1 MEFNNFIAILFR
13 EAKKA
18 GFEEYEVYYTDSESL
33 SINIYKEEVD
43 KYKLTNSYGL
53 SFRGKIGNKI
63 GYSYTQI
70 LDQDAIDMM
79 VKNAKESALAIESED
94 IQFIYEGDKNYKE
107 IESYY
112 TELEN
117 LNPERLIELG
127 IEMEKECKLLSD
139 KVHNFSGCGIGY
151 SNSKYGIINSKGLN
165 LENKSNLLTAYVCPI
180 IKDGENMHDGMGY
193 VVATSLDQVNPK
205 KIAED
210 GVNEALSKIGGKSI
224 PSGLYKVVI
233 NNEAMVSMLST
244 YAGIFS
250 SDAAQKGLSLL
261 KGKEGE
267 FIASNIVTLVDD
279 PHLEK
284 GLATVAFD
292 DEGVATT
299 KTELIKDG
307 VLNTLIYNLKTA
319 NKGNKSTTGN
329 GFKSSYASPVGVS
342 ATNFYMEPGD
352 KSFDELVEEVQTGLI
367 ITDFAGLHSGANAI
381 TGDFSLAAKGF
392 YIENGKKTFPV
403 EQITVAGNFFSL
415 LKDITTIGTD
425 LKFPMSSVGSPSVI
439 IKELSVAGK

>member
-1 MEFNNFIAILFR
+1 MEFKIFVDRLF
-13 EAKKA
+13 EKAKKA
-18 GFEEYEVYYTDSESL
+18 GFQEYEVYYTDSESL

-70 LDQDAIDMM
+70 LDEDAINMM
-79 VKNAKESALAIESED
+79 VKNSKESALAIENED
-94 IQFIYEGDKNYKE
+94 IQFIYEGDTEYKE
-107 IESYY
+107 IKSYY

-117 LNPERLIELG
+117 INPQDLINLG
-127 IEMEKECKLLSD
+127 IEMEKQCKLLSD

-151 SNSKYGIINSKGLN
+151 TNSEYGIVNSKGLN
-165 LENKSNLLTAYVCPI
+165 LKNKSNLLTAYVCPV
-180 IKDGENMHDGMGY
+180 IKEEENMYDGMGY
-193 VVATSLDQVNPK
+193 VVATSLEEVNPK

-210 GVNEALSKIGGKSI
+210 GVKEALSKIGGKSI
-224 PSGLYKVVI
+224 PSGSYKVVI

-250 SDAAQKGLSLL
+250 ADATQKGLSLL
-261 KGKEGE
+261 KDKEGE
-267 FIASNIVTLVDD
+267 IIASNIVTLVDD
-279 PHLEK
+279 PHLDK
-284 GLATVAFD
+284 GLASVAFD
-292 DEGVATT
+292 DEGVATF
-299 KTELIKDG
+299 KTEVIKNG
-307 VLNTLIYNLKTA
+307 VLNTLIHNLKTA
-319 NKGNKSTTGN
+319 NKGNKKTTGN

-342 ATNFYMEPGD
+342 PTNFYIEAGD
-352 KSFDELVEEVQTGLI
+352 KTFDELLEEVGNGLI
-367 ITDFAGLHSGANAI
+367 ITDFAGLHSGANSV

-403 EQITVAGNFFSL
+403 EQITVAGNFFTL
-415 LKDITTIGTD
+415 LKDITAIGTD

-439 IKELSVAGK
+439 VNKLSIAGK